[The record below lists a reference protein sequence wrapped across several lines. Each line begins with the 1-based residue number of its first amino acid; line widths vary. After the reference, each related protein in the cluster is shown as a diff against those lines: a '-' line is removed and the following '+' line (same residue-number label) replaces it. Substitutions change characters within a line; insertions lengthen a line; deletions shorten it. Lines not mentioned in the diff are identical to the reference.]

1 MFYWSLSYSH
11 GFTEVPLDTE
21 ESPSLSFTAAVNLSV
36 RSVHSYQRIDEEEE
50 IVEKDLEERQSLDSY
65 ALAMES
71 GDM

>member
-21 ESPSLSFTAAVNLSV
+21 ESPSLSFTTAVNLSV
-36 RSVHSYQRIDEEEE
+36 RSVHSYQHIEEEEE

-65 ALAMES
+65 ALAMKS